1 MRQVAADVGGQKGY
15 KNITLGEGTL
25 SPRPPPIVTSSIP
38 TFEGQSEEDSLDW
51 EGEVRC
57 DEDVTRGT
65 PGFITRDLMVKD
77 FLVLSV
83 SPPDPTKSNLMS
95 TQVTVPIRL
104 VTESAETWRE
114 D

>member
-1 MRQVAADVGGQKGY
+1 M
-15 KNITLGEGTL
+15 TLAEGTL
-25 SPRPPPIVTSSIP
+25 SPRPPPIMTSSIP
-38 TFEGQSEEDSLDW
+38 TFDGHSAEDSLDW

-57 DEDVTRGT
+57 DEDVTHGT

-83 SPPDPTKSNLMS
+83 SPPDPMRSNLIA
-95 TQVTVPIRL
+95 TQVPVAIKL